1 MITSFTFT
9 IGAFYGLAPK
19 LDNPHAWLA
28 WRNQP
33 FALEKQAELSLAR
46 VPASLKRRSSTG
58 VKLAL
63 ETAFECLSRNI
74 NTASQ
79 SIDYTIFASQHGES
93 SKLQALLKQIL
104 HKEMLSPVD
113 FSQSVHNTASG
124 LFSLAKS
131 ITTNVNS
138 IAAGRD
144 TFLIAFLEALTYL
157 RLHPDSRVVLVSY
170 DECLPVCYET
180 YAVQYDQQYACAF
193 SLHNQVEDCCDSI
206 KCTLELTIKP
216 EEQQAEELD
225 NLPALD
231 FVAWLCDSADTS
243 LRLSSAFWRFNWYKN
258 S

>member
-28 WRNQP
+28 WKNQP
-33 FALEKQAELSLAR
+33 FTLEKQAELSLAHLP
-46 VPASLKRRSSTG
+46 VNLKRRSSTG

-63 ETAFECLSRNI
+63 ETAFECISRNI

-93 SKLQALLKQIL
+93 SKVQALLKQIL
-104 HKEMLSPVD
+104 HKEMLSPID

-131 ITTNVNS
+131 ITANVNS

-144 TFLIAFLEALTYL
+144 TFLMAFIEALTYL
-157 RLHPDSRVVLVSY
+157 RLNPNSNVLLVAY
-170 DECLPVCYET
+170 DECLPECYET
-180 YAVQYDQQYACAF
+180 YVSQYDQQYACAF
-193 SLHNQVEDCCDSI
+193 LLHNRWADCRNLIQCRLKLADAQVNKTSDY
-206 KCTLELTIKP
+206 P
-216 EEQQAEELD
+216 
-225 NLPALD
+225 PALN
-231 FVAWLCDSADTS
+231 FMAWLYDSVDKS